1 MSKVKSAPEKS
12 FVPGTKIPISFL
24 LDYFKEGLT
33 INDFISAYPWVKKDK
48 VKKALDEVKSRDFAA
63 RNVL

>member
-1 MSKVKSAPEKS
+1 MPKVKTAPEKS
-12 FVPGTKIPISFL
+12 LVPGTRIPISYL

-48 VKKALDEVKSRDFAA
+48 VKKALDEVKRRDFAA